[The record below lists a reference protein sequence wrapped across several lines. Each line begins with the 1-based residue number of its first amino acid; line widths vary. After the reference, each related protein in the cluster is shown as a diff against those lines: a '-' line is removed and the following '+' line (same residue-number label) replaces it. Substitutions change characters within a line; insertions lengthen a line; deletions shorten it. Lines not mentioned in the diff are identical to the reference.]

1 MSYSNRFFK
10 LDPEDLNRYCPGLMT
25 HVDSIYNQKG
35 NILTKNQIC
44 KQEIKS
50 FCASTD
56 PTISI
61 DNCDDLYN
69 DNEHHQ
75 PDSMSAYCN
84 CKKQFKNP
92 DDIYNCCLQITNDQ
106 YDCQDDVKNNT
117 SCNPVIDGYQ
127 PYCDCKQEIA
137 KNDPDLNKY
146 GNAILKC
153 CIDKSNNTGDCT
165 IYVARQEPCQG
176 QDGPGP
182 IKPQPIPDNPPS
194 NPPSDPPSPYNPT
207 PSPSPSPSPSPPSP
221 SPSKPSKPSSRKVG
235 GTQNNI
241 IESLTVPE
249 IIGFI
254 MAIIVIGILIY
265 FIIELSKKK

>member
-10 LDPEDLNRYCPGLMT
+10 LDPEDLNKSCPGFTT

-106 YDCQDDVKNNT
+106 YDCRDDVKNNT
-117 SCNPVIDGYQ
+117 PCEPIIDGYQ

-146 GNAILKC
+146 GNDILKC

-194 NPPSDPPSPYNPT
+194 PDNPT
-207 PSPSPSPSPSPPSP
+207 PS
-221 SPSKPSKPSSRKVG
+221 PSKPSSRKVG